1 MIAEVW
7 DGLLLEH
14 WLWTAGFLFLRVA
27 GIAGLAPVF
36 GEQVL
41 PLRLRLAA
49 AVAFTLCV
57 LPMMPPAM
65 PMGASQTLIF
75 AAAEVVTGVLFG
87 LILRLMVMGLQ
98 MAGAIAAQV
107 TSLAQ
112 IAGAGVAAEPAPA
125 IGNLLITGG
134 LSVAAAG
141 GLHVRLVEYMTQ
153 TFVLVP
159 FGNWP
164 APAIVAAAG
173 LAAVGRVTALAFSL
187 ALPFAALG
195 LVYNLLLGVMN
206 RAMPQ
211 LMVVFI
217 GAPVIVGI
225 SLMVLLLLSPVLLQT
240 WHEALVYLLANPD
253 STG

>member
-1 MIAEVW
+1 MIADIW
-7 DGLLLEH
+7 NGLLLEH

-36 GEQVL
+36 GEQTL
-41 PLRLRLAA
+41 PVRLRLAA

-57 LPMMPPAM
+57 LPMMPPAA
-65 PMGASQTLIF
+65 PMAPVRALLF
-75 AAAEVVTGVLFG
+75 AGAEVATGLLFG

-112 IAGAGVAAEPAPA
+112 IAGAGVAADPAPA
-125 IGNLLITGG
+125 VGSLLLAGG
-134 LSVAAAG
+134 LAVAAAG
-141 GLHVRLVEYMTQ
+141 GLHVRLVEYMAQ
-153 TFVLVP
+153 SYVLVP
-159 FGNWP
+159 FGSWP
-164 APAIVAAAG
+164 APDTVATAG
-173 LAAVGRVTALAFSL
+173 LAAVGRVTALGFSL

-195 LVYNLLLGVMN
+195 LVYNVMLGVMS

-217 GAPVIVGI
+217 GAPVIVGL
-225 SLMVLLLLSPVLLQT
+225 SLALLLLLSPLLLQI
-240 WHEALVYLLANPD
+240 WHEALLFLLENPD
-253 STG
+253 AAG